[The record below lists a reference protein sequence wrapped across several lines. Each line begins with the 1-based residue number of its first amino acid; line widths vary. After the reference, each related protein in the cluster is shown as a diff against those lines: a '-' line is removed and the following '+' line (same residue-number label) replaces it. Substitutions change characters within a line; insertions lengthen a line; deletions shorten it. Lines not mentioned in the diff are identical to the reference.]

1 MVFIETP
8 IFTADVRLLLSDDEY
23 GALQERLVA
32 NPDAGDVIAGTGGLR
47 KIRWAAMAKGKRGGA
62 RVIYYHVVSHAQIR
76 MILIYRKGIKDD
88 LTPKE
93 KTVLRKINA
102 EW

>member
-8 IFTADVRLLLSDDEY
+8 IFTADVRVLLSDEAY
-23 GALQERLVA
+23 ARLQEHLVHQP
-32 NPDAGDVIAGTGGLR
+32 NAGNVITGTGGLR
-47 KIRWAAMAKGKRGGA
+47 KMRWTSAGKGKRGGS
-62 RVIYYHVVSHAQIR
+62 RVIYFHAVAQSQIR
-76 MILIYRKGIKDD
+76 MLLIYRKGIKDD

>member
-8 IFTADVRLLLSDDEY
+8 ILTADVRVLLSDEAY
-23 GALQERLVA
+23 ARLQEHLVHQP
-32 NPDAGDVIAGTGGLR
+32 NAGNVITGTGGLR
-47 KIRWAAMAKGKRGGA
+47 KMRWTSAGKGKRGGS
-62 RVIYYHVVSHAQIR
+62 RVIYFHAVAQSQIR
-76 MILIYRKGIKDD
+76 MLLIYRKGIKDD

>member
-8 IFTADVRLLLSDDEY
+8 IFTADVRVLLSDEEY
-23 GALQERLVA
+23 ARLQAHLVSQ
-32 NPDAGDVIAGTGGLR
+32 PDAGDVITGTGGLR
-47 KIRWAAMAKGKRGGA
+47 KIRWTSVGKGKRGGS
-62 RVIYYHVVSHAQIR
+62 RVIYFHAVAQSQIR
-76 MILIYRKGIKDD
+76 MLLIYRKGIKDD

-93 KTVLRKINA
+93 KSVLRKINA